1 MTTRI
6 LVADDHAIVRE
17 GLRRILAADPAF
29 VVTGEASDA
38 NEVMAAVRAGGFEVL
53 LLDLSMPGRS
63 GIELVKRVKEERP
76 ELSVLVLSMH
86 AEQQYAVRAI
96 RAGASGYLTKD
107 TAATQLTA
115 AIHKVASGGLF
126 ITPAV
131 AEALALGLRSADS
144 GLPQAAHRSR
154 VRNLPDAGQGR
165 IRYRYRGAA
174 QPKRQDGEYAQNPYS
189 GKDEARFDR
198 GAGPLRARAQ
208 SSGLPHLAASGFPS
222 CSIPFKAGVPGSRRP
237 LA

>member
-29 VVTGEASDA
+29 VVTGEAGDA

-63 GIELVKRVKEERP
+63 GIELVKRVKEERQ

-131 AEALALGLRSADS
+131 AEALAIGV
-144 GLPQAAHRSR
+144 QSR
-154 VRNLPDAGQGR
+154 
-165 IRYRYRGAA
+165 
-174 QPKRQDGEYAQNPYS
+174 DG
-189 GKDEARFDR
+189 D
-198 GAGPLRARAQ
+198 
-208 SSGLPHLAASGFPS
+208 LPHTRLTDREFEIFLMLARGDSVTGIAERLSLSVKTASTHKTHILEKMKVG
-222 CSIPFKAGVPGSRRP
+222 SIAGLVRYAIEHNLLDSQT
-237 LA
+237 